1 MAERMSRARRDGLRT
16 VAETEIMRFSGDHAL
31 WHKHIHNVTLD
42 PVQVLKCLEMDQHR
56 NTIDFSCRR
65 TGKTAIKEL
74 YQLKENATTADQEL
88 GIVGPREAQAI
99 VNLNYHLEAI
109 RRSPIL
115 SAFIGQRGNRPLLA
129 DTYYQFANGSR
140 ARAYGIMANV
150 DGGDMTA
157 ASLEEVDDMPRD
169 RLYSRFLLMMGSTR
183 RLGASE
189 ESKNDPQIRVT
200 GVFKGA
206 DTLGDMI
213 AGGKYHALTTIDV
226 NLGIELGIL
235 NAAFMQQMRDE
246 LDPDEYIR
254 QLLCL
259 NVSSK
264 NHIWERKLREA
275 MQVALRAGFG
285 MVEPTPGARYQRRGL
300 IAFGYDAGGHGE
312 NPASS
317 RHALVVA
324 EMIGN
329 WIFFPFVRAWP
340 AGTDESVVRGDMLEL
355 WRYFRPDAALGDAYG
370 VGMLAPLND
379 DLFRERLI
387 DIDRRAIGE
396 GESTASTWPEWAFSP
411 IRFEGMTKHQMAMA
425 LRGVFHNGH
434 AIVPYFDDQDM
445 RDPTVA
451 ELRTFIRQLGNV
463 KSTPT
468 KTSYP
473 SYKMADPKKGDDY
486 FDAAC
491 AAVWSLATRG
501 SANPGTVILTSQRER
516 AQFLPAGAIG
526 VP

>member
-1 MAERMSRARRDGLRT
+1 VAERVTRQQRAALQN
-16 VAETEIMRFSGDHAL
+16 VAEQEIRRYAHDHAL

-42 PVQVLKCLEMDQHR
+42 PVQVLKCIEMDRYR

-74 YQLKENATTADQEL
+74 YQLKNNATTADQEL

-115 SAFIGQRGNRPLLA
+115 SAYIGYRSNRPQLA
-129 DTYYQFANGSR
+129 DSYYQFENGSR

-169 RLYSRFLLMMGSTR
+169 RLYGRFLLMMGSTR

-189 ESKNDPQIRVT
+189 TSKNEPQIRVT

-206 DTLGDMI
+206 DTLSDMI
-213 AGGKYHALTTIDV
+213 AGGQYKTLTTIDV

-235 NAAFMQQMRDE
+235 NAQFMAQMREE

-264 NHIWERKLREA
+264 NHIWERY
-275 MQVALRAGFG
+275 LRAAIQTGLRTGFPI
-285 MVEPTPGARYQRRGL
+285 VEPVPGARYQRRGL
-300 IAFGYDAGGHGE
+300 ISFGYDAGGHGE
-312 NPASS
+312 NPAAS

-329 WIFFPFVRAWP
+329 WIYFPFVRSWAP
-340 AGTDESVVRGDMLEL
+340 GTDESVVRGDLLEL
-355 WRYFRPDAALGDAYG
+355 WRYFRPDCAMGDAYG
-370 VGMLAPLND
+370 VGMLSPLND
-379 DLFRERLI
+379 DLFRLGLTDINRQLI
-387 DIDRRAIGE
+387 GDGQ
-396 GESTASTWPEWAFSP
+396 STASTWPEWAFAP
-411 IRFEGMTKHQMAMA
+411 IRFEGMVKHQMAMA
-425 LRGVFHNGH
+425 LRTVIHQEH
-434 AIVPYFDDQDM
+434 AIIPYFDDQDM
-445 RDPTVA
+445 RDPHLA
-451 ELRTFIRQLGNV
+451 ELRTFVRQLGNV
-463 KSTPT
+463 KQKAS
-468 KTSYP
+468 KASYP
-473 SYKMADPKKGDDY
+473 SYVMADPKKGDDY

-491 AAVWSLATRG
+491 AAVWALGSRG
-501 SANPGTVILTSQRER
+501 AAHVPTVILTSQRDR
-516 AQFLPAGAIG
+516 AAQLPGA
-526 VP
+526 VSH